1 MDLTAFYARYLA
13 TCNAHDLAG
22 LDAFVAE
29 DVVVNGEPV
38 GLDAYV
44 AGLRAVIGAFPDY
57 RWELRHL
64 LVDGDVIA
72 AHFADSGTHRGR
84 WLDAEPTDRIV
95 RTDEFAFYRIA
106 DGRIAE
112 VWVTADNDRVR
123 AQLR

>member
-1 MDLTAFYARYLA
+1 VDVIGFYAHYLA
-13 TCNAHDLAG
+13 TCNAHDFAA

-29 DVVVNGEPV
+29 DVVVNGAPG
-38 GLDAYV
+38 GLESYV
-44 AGLRAVIGAFPDY
+44 AGLRAIIDAFPDY

-72 AHFADSGTHRGR
+72 AHFADSGTHRG
-84 WLDAEPTDRIV
+84 AYFGVPPTGRVV
-95 RTDEFAFYRIA
+95 RTDEFAFYRVA

-123 AQLR
+123 AQLH

>member
-1 MDLTAFYARYLA
+1 MTFYAEYLA
-13 TCNAHDLAG
+13 TCNVHDFAG

-29 DVVVNGEPV
+29 DVVVNGTPQ
-38 GLDAYV
+38 GLEAYV
-44 AGLRAVIGAFPDY
+44 AGLRTVVEAFPDY

-72 AHFADSGTHRGR
+72 AHFADSGTHRGVF
-84 WLDAEPTDRIV
+84 LGVAPTGRVV
-95 RTDEFAFYRIA
+95 RTDEFAFYRVA

-112 VWVTADNDRVR
+112 VWVAADNDRVR